1 MILPTKHVRLSNS
14 LLGVSAEMLKR
25 INRGTT
31 ITSLWNDV
39 RLLPEVRTFERFT
52 LSLDLLYSMGVVEFE
67 DGLLRRKS
75 R

>member
-14 LLGVSAEMLKR
+14 LLGVSAEVLKR
-25 INRGTT
+25 INQGTT

-39 RLLPEVRTFERFT
+39 RSLPQVRTFERFT
-52 LSLDLLYSMGVVEFE
+52 LCLDFLYSLGVVDFE
-67 DGLLRRKS
+67 EGLLRRIP

>member
-1 MILPTKHVRLSNS
+1 MILPTKHIRLSNS
-14 LLGVSAEMLKR
+14 LLGVSAEILKR

-39 RLLPEVRTFERFT
+39 RPLPEVRTFERFT
-52 LSLDLLYSMGVVEFE
+52 LCLDFLYSLGVVDFE
-67 DGLLRRKS
+67 GGLLRRMV